1 MNEKTDDSGALQA
14 DQPAGTRGAL
24 RHSCNSGGVARSQ
37 PTCARLRSSGHRD
50 CFRLMVG
57 TRRLSER
64 HKRSFQGGPRS
75 LIRPTVAQ
83 SHPRSWSGAMR
94 PTGWEAAGRDQ
105 NWAEDLRASSLPIHP
120 FMTLDRQQVSTRL

>member
-24 RHSCNSGGVARSQ
+24 RHSCNSGSVARSH

-57 TRRLSER
+57 TRRSSER
-64 HKRSFQGGPRS
+64 HKRSFQGGPQS

-83 SHPRSWSGAMR
+83 SRPRSWSGAMR
-94 PTGWEAAGRDQ
+94 PTGWEAAGLQ
-105 NWAEDLRASSLPIHP
+105 NWAEDLRASSLPIRA
-120 FMTLDRQQVSTRL
+120 FRTLDRQQASTCL